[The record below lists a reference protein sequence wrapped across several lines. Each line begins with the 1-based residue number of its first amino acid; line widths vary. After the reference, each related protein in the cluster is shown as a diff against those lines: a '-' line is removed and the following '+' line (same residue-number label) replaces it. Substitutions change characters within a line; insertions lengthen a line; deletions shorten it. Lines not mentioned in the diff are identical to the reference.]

1 MKAKLSALLLASI
14 LLLGFL
20 ASTGLVREAGAPA
33 QPIIGNVCIA
43 DPTTA
48 NLGLTQTPP
57 NVCPP
62 APGTTF
68 NGPWTNVTSPT
79 PPQTSP
85 TQIKVGVYVNDSE
98 AMSAFA
104 ITLIADHN
112 ILTPIDADLSGTVL
126 VGTPTVLIKC
136 IGAVLRVGA
145 TCDPAYDT
153 VDTITFKA
161 TGGLGQITTR
171 DITGLL
177 FTATYNITGHTQS
190 SGIPVNFQTG
200 CTNTSVPGG
209 VCITIISGVNE
220 NDQETAQNGFFNN
233 NAPPPFISISANQTL
248 IGPKTPPFTRN
259 VTITA
264 TAQNGWPGFSTDSMT
279 FTTVASPGLSAT
291 VKGTNPCIT
300 GGTSCFVNVAIT
312 VTQAGSVT
320 ILGGY
325 ASVDPGTGETTT
337 LDAPVTVSAVI
348 PDFTVD
354 ANPLI
359 VGPLL
364 PSVQGTSTITVTPIY
379 GFTGDVTLATNAV
392 SSGLTAILS
401 VLTITGAS
409 GTSTLTVNASAV
421 GNYSLR
427 VMGTSGA
434 LSHTTKMINVTI
446 RIQISL
452 SVTTV
457 TVNPTTGPVG
467 MKVTFTIVIDNTG
480 SIPQLATVNA
490 LVGNVT
496 VQFQN
501 VTLPLGPSTTKLT
514 WDTSGYAPGTY
525 TVGAKVIPV
534 SSGKNNGDGVLTPAT
549 FTLTA
554 AAPTGILAILSE
566 NLSIILIAVIIAVVA
581 VVAIFQII
589 RQKRKAPST
598 L

>member
-1 MKAKLSALLLASI
+1 
-14 LLLGFL
+14 
-20 ASTGLVREAGAPA
+20 
-33 QPIIGNVCIA
+33 
-43 DPTTA
+43 
-48 NLGLTQTPP
+48 
-57 NVCPP
+57 
-62 APGTTF
+62 
-68 NGPWTNVTSPT
+68 
-79 PPQTSP
+79 
-85 TQIKVGVYVNDSE
+85 
-98 AMSAFA
+98 
-104 ITLIADHN
+104 
-112 ILTPIDADLSGTVL
+112 
-126 VGTPTVLIKC
+126 
-136 IGAVLRVGA
+136 
-145 TCDPAYDT
+145 
-153 VDTITFKA
+153 
-161 TGGLGQITTR
+161 
-171 DITGLL
+171 
-177 FTATYNITGHTQS
+177 
-190 SGIPVNFQTG
+190 
-200 CTNTSVPGG
+200 
-209 VCITIISGVNE
+209 
-220 NDQETAQNGFFNN
+220 
-233 NAPPPFISISANQTL
+233 
-248 IGPKTPPFTRN
+248 
-259 VTITA
+259 VTITV
-264 TAQNGWPGFSTDSMT
+264 TAQNGWPGFSTDSIT

-348 PDFTVD
+348 PDFTMD
-354 ANPLI
+354 ASPQT

-364 PSVQGTSTITVTPIY
+364 PSIQGTSTITVAPIY

>member
-1 MKAKLSALLLASI
+1 MKAKLSALLLATII
-14 LLLGFL
+14 LSGFL
-20 ASTGLVREAGAPA
+20 ASTGLVREARAPE

-48 NLGLTQTPP
+48 NIGLTQFPE
-57 NVCPP
+57 NACPP
-62 APGTTF
+62 APGATF
-68 NGPWTNVTSPT
+68 NGPWTNASSPT
-79 PPQTSP
+79 PPQPLP
-85 TQIKVGVYVNDSE
+85 TQIKVGVYVNDSD
-98 AMSAFA
+98 A
-104 ITLIADHN
+104 ISSFSITVIANHD
-112 ILTPIDADLSGTVL
+112 ILTPIDADSSGTVL

-136 IGAVLRVGA
+136 IGAVLKVGA
-145 TCDPAYDT
+145 TCDPTYDT
-153 VDTITFKA
+153 VDTITLKV
-161 TGGLGQITTR
+161 TGGLGQVTDR
-171 DITGLL
+171 HVTGLL
-177 FTATYNITGHTQS
+177 FTAIYNITGHTVAT
-190 SGIPVNFQTG
+190 GIPVNFQTG
-200 CTNTSVPGG
+200 CPNSSVPGG
-209 VCITIISGVNE
+209 VCITIVAGGQTN
-220 NDQETAQNGFFNN
+220 QETAEDGQFNN
-233 NAPPPFISISANQTL
+233 NIPPPFISISTNQTL

-264 TAQNGWPGFSTDSMT
+264 TAQNGWPGFSTDK
-279 FTTVASPGLSAT
+279 VAFSTISSPGLSAV
-291 VKGTNPCIT
+291 VKGTNPCMPV
-300 GGTSCFVNVAIT
+300 GVSCSVNVEIT
-312 VTQAGSVT
+312 VTRAGSVT

-354 ANPLI
+354 ADPLI

-401 VLTITGAS
+401 ALTITGAS

-457 TVNPTTGPVG
+457 TVSPTTGPVG

-589 RQKRKAPST
+589 RQKRRASST